1 MNRVQLDKL
10 TPPLLEDRPPTQP
23 CMVFVGGAGASMT
36 DIVAEDLR
44 ADLAREV
51 QIWMNDAF
59 AKVDFDAAPDRVV
72 ESLTLAWSD
81 VVLRIEAV
89 EQGGCSGAP
98 PCPGV
103 PSALSSEMKSRP
115 RAALLDPVG

>member
-1 MNRVQLDKL
+1 
-10 TPPLLEDRPPTQP
+10 
-23 CMVFVGGAGASMT
+23 MT

-44 ADLAREV
+44 AGLAREV

-59 AKVDFDAAPDRVV
+59 AKVDFDASPDRVV

-89 EQGGCSGAP
+89 EQAACSSP
-98 PCPGV
+98 PSSSV
-103 PSALSSEMKSRP
+103 NSALSSEVTSRP
-115 RAALLDPVG
+115 RAVLLNSVR

>member
-1 MNRVQLDKL
+1 
-10 TPPLLEDRPPTQP
+10 
-23 CMVFVGGAGASMT
+23 MT

-44 ADLAREV
+44 AGLAREV

-59 AKVDFDAAPDRVV
+59 AKVDFDASPDRVV

-89 EQGGCSGAP
+89 EQAACPSAAP
-98 PCPGV
+98 SPSV
-103 PSALSSEMKSRP
+103 NSALSSEMKSRP
-115 RAALLDPVG
+115 RAALLDPLR